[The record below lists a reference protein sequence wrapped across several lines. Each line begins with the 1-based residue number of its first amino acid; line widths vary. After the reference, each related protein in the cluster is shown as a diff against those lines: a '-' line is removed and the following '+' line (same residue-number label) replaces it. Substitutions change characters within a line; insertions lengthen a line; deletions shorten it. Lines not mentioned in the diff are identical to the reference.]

1 MFSGSVLEVTVL
13 AALTMAV
20 AITPSRASGSVDPG
34 APLVRGVGAD
44 SEMGGLV
51 EWMLGHPDDVSIVV
65 TGGSS
70 SGDLRWNAEVERPL
84 GSTFKT
90 IVLAGYARE
99 VAASRVDPDD
109 IVPLE
114 DVERWLVE
122 GTDGGSH
129 ALMVQR
135 QAPPDGLR
143 VDDLAAAMMAY
154 SANTATD
161 ELLDRLGRNSIV
173 ETMDALGLPQL
184 AVAAAPPAGV
194 LGLFRDEALGS
205 TTAARVE
212 TLRTMD
218 GSAANIAAWQQF
230 AAFAADPR
238 AAADTLAALSEL
250 TSWENQLQL
259 TDAMPWR
266 ARPADM
272 HHLLVRLLTE
282 RALGPAATSIIEQHM
297 SWPMNDPTIAAHFT
311 DLAAKE
317 GAAPGTLVVHGRGTP
332 RTGSA
337 AGVERTIVVSVHNLD
352 AESWVSFFESDAAQA
367 LGMTLIDDPAFV
379 AELGR
384 ALSR

>member
-1 MFSGSVLEVTVL
+1 
-13 AALTMAV
+13 
-20 AITPSRASGSVDPG
+20 
-34 APLVRGVGAD
+34 
-44 SEMGGLV
+44 MGGLV

-65 TGGSS
+65 TGGPS

-173 ETMDALGLPQL
+173 ETMDAASRKHRALGLPQL

-194 LGLFRDEALGS
+194 LGLFDEAFGS

-317 GAAPGTLVVHGRGTP
+317 GAAPGTLVVHRPRERRHPLPAGTP